1 MTKFKKWKT
10 NCLNCV
16 RRCAKDQNMKYRKLL
31 AILQNLSEE
40 QLDQDVA
47 VYVGDMDEFFPVSM
61 ANVVDE
67 EQDVLDPGHLVLT
80 TE

>member
-1 MTKFKKWKT
+1 
-10 NCLNCV
+10 
-16 RRCAKDQNMKYRKLL
+16 MKYRKLL

-47 VYVGDMDEFFPVSM
+47 VYVGDVDEVFPVAM